1 MVFLSPVFG
10 LPTSNFQNKI
20 LENKRTITEKTT
32 SFMSKYKFDAVIFDL
47 DGVITKTALVHSRA
61 WKKMFDDYLKER
73 AEKLR
78 EEFKEFT
85 HATDYLTYVDG
96 KPRYKGVES
105 FLLSRGIEL
114 PYGDPSDEFEAETIC
129 GVGNRKNFAFNEILK
144 IEGVEVYNS
153 TVSLIK
159 KLKAEKIKVGVA
171 SSSKNC
177 EAVLKAAGLLD
188 LMETRVDGVVSAEF
202 GLHGKPE
209 PDIFTTACDNLGVDY
224 DRAVVVE
231 DAVSG
236 VQAGKKGNFGLVLG
250 IAQENNEKELKKN
263 GADIVVKDIA
273 EIGFEGI
280 VDWFE
285 NGLEKD
291 NWQINYDDY
300 DPKKERSRE
309 ALLTIGNGFFGT
321 RGAMEE
327 SSANKNNYPGT
338 YLAGVYNRLISKV
351 GDRQIE
357 NEDFVNCPNWLPF
370 NFKIKEGNWLDI
382 NEIEILNINRTLSFK
397 NGLLTRK
404 MIIKD
409 NYGNETELESQ
420 RIASMENPHLAAIQY
435 SIKPLNYS
443 GKITIK
449 TGINGNLTNAGVDR
463 YKQLNQKHLKSFAE
477 GGEKNNAFV
486 VVKTTQSDI
495 EIAEAYKINSFLNG
509 NPHNEAEY
517 ENIVSDGEAYT
528 LTSNDIEKNVS
539 YKIEK
544 IVSIFSSREKGV
556 KTPLQEAE
564 MLLEKQTSFDKILSA
579 SEKKWKE
586 LWEEID
592 IKLEGDRLAQKLLRL
607 HLYHL
612 MITISPHNKN
622 IDAGIPA
629 RGLHG
634 EAYRGHIFWDELF
647 ILPFY
652 NIHFKEAAKSVL
664 MYRFCRL
671 DEARKYAKE
680 SDYEGAMFPWQSGS
694 DGREETQIVH
704 LNPLTCE
711 WGDDYSCL
719 QRHVSLAIAYN
730 IWQYFQTTNDK
741 DFIEKYGAEMFF
753 EICRFWAGKA
763 IYNESTDRS
772 EIKNVMGPDEFHE
785 KYKNAKQGGLK
796 DNSYT
801 NIMLV
806 WMISIAFEM
815 IELLDNKNTLFEKI
829 KLSEEELYK
838 WNDIIKKINLV
849 ISGDGIISQYDGY
862 FDLKEL
868 DWDAYREKYGNIY
881 RMDRILK
888 AEGKSA
894 DDYKVAKQADTLMT
908 FYNLEKSE
916 VDKILKNLD
925 YSLPEN
931 YVEENLKYYLER
943 TSHGSTL
950 SRVVHAY
957 LANLIG
963 DTELSWSLFHDA
975 LTSDYNDIQGGT
987 TGEGIHTGVMAGTI
1001 LITIMSYA
1009 GLDIRSGEIKIS
1021 PNLPKHW
1028 RKISFNFHFKGIKYC
1043 CEISG
1048 GNITCNVSTTATTK
1062 NK

>member
-1 MVFLSPVFG
+1 
-10 LPTSNFQNKI
+10 
-20 LENKRTITEKTT
+20 
-32 SFMSKYKFDAVIFDL
+32 MSKYKFDAVIFDL

-61 WKKMFDDYLKER
+61 WKKMFDDYLKYRE
-73 AEKLR
+73 EKLGEKFR
-78 EEFKEFT
+78 EFT
-85 HATDYLTYVDG
+85 HAADYLTFVDG

-114 PYGDPSDEFEAETIC
+114 PFGEPSDDFEKETIC
-129 GVGNRKNFAFNEILK
+129 GVGNRKNFAFNEIL
-144 IEGVEVYNS
+144 ITEGVEVFNS
-153 TVSLIK
+153 TVALIK

-177 EAVLKAAGLLD
+177 EAVLKAASLID
-188 LMETRVDGVVSAEF
+188 LMETRVDGVVSAEL

-236 VQAGKKGNFGLVLG
+236 VQAGKAGNFGLVLG
-250 IAQENNEKELKKN
+250 IARENNEKELKNN
-263 GADIVVKDIA
+263 GADIVVKDIS
-273 EIGFEGI
+273 EIGFKGI
-280 VDWFE
+280 VNWFE

-291 NWQINYDDY
+291 NWQISYDDY
-300 DPKKERSRE
+300 DNKKERSRE
-309 ALLTIGNGFFGT
+309 ALLAVGNGYFGT
-321 RGAMEE
+321 RGVLEE

-338 YLAGVYNRLISKV
+338 YIAGVYNRLTSKI
-351 GDRQIE
+351 GDRLIE

-370 NFKIKEGNWLDI
+370 NFKINDGNWLDI
-382 NEIEILNINRTLSFK
+382 NKIEILNINRTLSFK
-397 NGLLTRK
+397 NGLLTRE

-409 NYGNETELESQ
+409 KNGNETEIKSQ
-420 RIASMENPHLAAIQY
+420 RIASMENPHLATIQY

-443 GKITIK
+443 GKITVK
-449 TGINGNLTNAGVDR
+449 TGINGNLINDGVDR
-463 YKQLNQKHLKSFAE
+463 YKQLNQRHLKSFAE

-495 EIAEAYKINSFLNG
+495 EIAEAYKIISFLDGKVIDKTLYKNV
-509 NPHNEAEY
+509 
-517 ENIVSDGEAYT
+517 ISDAEAYT
-528 LTSNDIEKNVS
+528 LISKEIGNNVS

-544 IVSIFSSREKGV
+544 IVSIFTSKDEGV
-556 KTPLQEAE
+556 VAPLHEAE
-564 MLLEKQTSFDKILSA
+564 KLLEKQSSFDKILNE

-612 MITISPHNKN
+612 MLTVSPHNKN

-664 MYRFCRL
+664 MYRFRRL

-680 SDYEGAMFPWQSGS
+680 NNYEGAMFPWQSGS

-704 LNPLTCE
+704 LNPLTGE

-730 IWQYFQTTNDK
+730 IWQYFQATNDK
-741 DFIEKYGAEMFF
+741 EFIEKYGAEMFF

-763 IYNESTDRS
+763 IINETTGRY

-801 NIMLV
+801 NIMIV
-806 WMISIAFEM
+806 WMLNIAFKI
-815 IELLDNKNTLFEKI
+815 IELLDNKNKIALFEKI
-829 KLSEEELYK
+829 KLSEEELSK
-838 WNDIIKKINLV
+838 WKNIIKKINLV
-849 ISGDGIISQYDGY
+849 ISDEGIISQYDGY

-868 DWDAYREKYGNIY
+868 DWNDYRKKYDNIY

-888 AEGKSA
+888 SEGKSA

-908 FYNLEKSE
+908 FYNLGRLE
-916 VDKILKNLD
+916 VDQILKNLD

-931 YVEENLKYYLER
+931 YVEKNLKYYLQR

-963 DTELSWSLFHDA
+963 DLELSWDLFHDA
-975 LTSDYNDIQGGT
+975 LTSDYDDIQGGT

-1009 GLDIRSGEIKIS
+1009 GLDFRSGNINLS
-1021 PNLPKHW
+1021 PKLPKHW
-1028 RKISFNFHFKGIKYC
+1028 RKLSFNFHLKGIKYC

-1048 GNITCNVSTTATTK
+1048 REVACNVSATPTTATIK